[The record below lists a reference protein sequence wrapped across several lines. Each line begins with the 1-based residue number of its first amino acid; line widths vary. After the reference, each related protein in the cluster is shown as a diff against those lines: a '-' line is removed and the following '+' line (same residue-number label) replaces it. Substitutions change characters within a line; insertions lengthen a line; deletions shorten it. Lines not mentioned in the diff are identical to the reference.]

1 MKVSIILYDDFETL
15 DAFGPAEI
23 FGKIP
28 EDFYI
33 EYVSLTG
40 KIVNS
45 AQGVKIWTEL
55 LVPEEIGT
63 AVLIPGGPGA
73 RRLLEDF
80 DSLEI
85 LKKAID
91 RSSYCLT
98 ISTGS
103 ALLAKTGR
111 VFRRRMAQYEKNI
124 FWALHTMN
132 GVHWIEGAKWAADG
146 KYYSSSGSITGMDMT
161 LGFISDILDIDV
173 ALKIAEDIGY
183 PWDPEDEC
191 VYI

>member
-1 MKVSIILYDDFETL
+1 MKVSILLYDDFETL
-15 DAFGPAEI
+15 DAFGPAEL

-28 EDFYI
+28 EDFHI

-45 AQGVKIWTEL
+45 AQGVKVWTEP
-55 LVPEEIGT
+55 LVPDEIGT

-73 RRLLEDF
+73 RRILEDF
-80 DSLEI
+80 DALEI

-103 ALLAKTGR
+103 ALLAKTGKGY
-111 VFRRRMAQYEKNI
+111 RRRMAQYEKNI

-146 KYYSSSGSITGMDMT
+146 KFYSSSGSMTGMDMT
-161 LGFISDILDIDV
+161 LGFISDTLDIDV
-173 ALKIAEDIGY
+173 AVKIAEGIGY
-183 PWDPEDEC
+183 QWDPEDEC

>member
-15 DAFGPAEI
+15 DAFGSAEI